1 MIEEEEEEAAPAAS
15 RVEVHVPA
23 STILRVLLALA
34 AVWLLLRIIP
44 SLVILVVAVL
54 LAVTLAPAVGKL
66 ERRGLS
72 RRLGVAVVST
82 LILATIVLLLAVV
95 VPPLATQTI
104 ALVDNFHTY
113 ERDVRARLGP
123 EHPLLTRLVTQVFRL
138 SSSPDVA
145 RMFSHPLAWGQIA
158 VESLVMGGLV
168 LVLALYLLV
177 DGRRTYAW
185 LLAYVPRH
193 HRHKMARTIPAVSDV
208 VTAYVQ
214 GQLLTSLLCGS
225 FALAV
230 LMLLHVPSAIPLA
243 ILAAVLDVVPI
254 VGIFVSTVPAAFFA
268 LTVSP
273 WAALAVITLYLLYH
287 ALENYVI
294 IPRVYG
300 QRLRL
305 TTLVVL
311 VALMV
316 GASIYGVVGAVLI
329 LPFVAA
335 YPIIEKIWL
344 QDYLRDEVVADH
356 RVLEK
361 AAGDGGDQVVDAVL
375 KGRPHASEKGGKL
388 EEARAK
394 RTA

>member
-1 MIEEEEEEAAPAAS
+1 M
-15 RVEVHVPA
+15 PA
-23 STILRVLLALA
+23 STILRVLFALA

-44 SLVILVVAVL
+44 SLVVLVIAVL
-54 LAVTLAPAVGKL
+54 LGVTIAPAVGKL
-66 ERRGLS
+66 EQRGLS
-72 RRLGVAVVST
+72 RRLGVAVVSA
-82 LILATIVLLLAVV
+82 LIVAGIALLVFLV
-95 VPPLATQTI
+95 VPPLAAQTI

-113 ERDVRARLGP
+113 QRDVETRLGP
-123 EHPLLTRLVTQVFRL
+123 QHPLLARLASQVFRL
-138 SSSPDVA
+138 SSSPDIA
-145 RMFSHPLAWGQIA
+145 RMFNQPLAWGQIA
-158 VESLVMGGLV
+158 VEGLVLGGLV

-193 HRHKMARTIPAVSDV
+193 HRHKMALTVPAVSDV

-225 FALAV
+225 FTLAV

-243 ILAAVLDVVPI
+243 VLAAVLDVVPI
-254 VGIFVSTVPAAFFA
+254 IGIFLSTVPAAFFA

-273 WAALAVITLYLLYH
+273 WTALAVIALYLGYH

-300 QRLRL
+300 KRLRL

-361 AAGDGGDQVVDAVL
+361 AAGDGGDGVVEAVL
-375 KGRPHASEKGGKL
+375 KGRPHASEKRGRS
-388 EEARAK
+388 EDPREK

>member
-1 MIEEEEEEAAPAAS
+1 MIGDEELAPPAAS

-23 STILRVLLALA
+23 STILRVLFALA

-44 SLVILVVAVL
+44 SLVVLVIAVL
-54 LAVTLAPAVGKL
+54 LGVTIAPAVGKL
-66 ERRGLS
+66 EQRGLS
-72 RRLGVAVVST
+72 RRLGVALVSA
-82 LILATIVLLLAVV
+82 LIVAGIALLVFLV
-95 VPPLATQTI
+95 VPPLAAQTV

-113 ERDVRARLGP
+113 QRDVETRLGP
-123 EHPLLTRLVTQVFRL
+123 QHPLLARLASQVFRL
-138 SSSPDVA
+138 SSSPDIA
-145 RMFSHPLAWGQIA
+145 RMFNQPLAWGQIA
-158 VESLVMGGLV
+158 VEGLVLGGLV

-193 HRHKMARTIPAVSDV
+193 HRHKMALTVPAVSDV

-225 FALAV
+225 FTLAV

-243 ILAAVLDVVPI
+243 VLAAVLDVVPI
-254 VGIFVSTVPAAFFA
+254 IGIFLSTVPAAFFA

-273 WAALAVITLYLLYH
+273 WTALAVIALYLGYH

-300 QRLRL
+300 KRLRL

-361 AAGDGGDQVVDAVL
+361 AAGDGGDGVVEAVL
-375 KGRPHASEKGGKL
+375 KGRPHASEKRGRS
-388 EEARAK
+388 EDPREK